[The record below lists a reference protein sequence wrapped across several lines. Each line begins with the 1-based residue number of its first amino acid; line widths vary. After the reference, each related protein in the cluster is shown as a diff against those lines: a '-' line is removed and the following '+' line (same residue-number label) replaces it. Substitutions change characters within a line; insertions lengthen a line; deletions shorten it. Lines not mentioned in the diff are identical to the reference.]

1 MSLYKNVLEQVKKA
15 SKIIQL
21 DPNIEKFLCCPKRI
35 IEMNIPVKMDN
46 GKTQIFKG
54 YRVQHNDLAGPFKG
68 GIRYS
73 PMVNMDEVTALA
85 SWMTF
90 KCAVMGLPLGGGKGG
105 INVDSEKLSKKEL
118 ECLTRAYTRAL
129 EPVIGPDLD
138 VPAPDMYTDSTV
150 MAWIADEYSKLKGKK
165 VPGVVTGKPVSK
177 GGSFG
182 RDKSTALGGI
192 YVLNEMVKEYK
203 LRPAETTVV
212 IQGFG
217 NVGIHIAEFLYEQGF
232 KIISISDSKGA
243 LYCKGGIIAK
253 KAIECKSKTGAV
265 KKCSSAR
272 VDYKSRDCSACRVV
286 TNEKLLELD
295 CDILVLAALE
305 NQITNKNAAK
315 IKAKYILELAN
326 GPVSPEADK
335 IFSRKKVVVVPDILA
350 NAGGVTVSYFEMVQ
364 NKNNRYWTL
373 KTVNSRLRN
382 VMQEAWKNVLTTS
395 KKYKCTLREAAYIA
409 ALLRLERLIEKKK
422 AI

>member
-1 MSLYKNVLEQVKKA
+1 MSLYKNVIKQVKKA
-15 SKIIQL
+15 SKIIKL
-21 DPNIEKFLCCPKRI
+21 DTNIEKILCYPKRT
-35 IEMNIPVKMDN
+35 IEANIPVKMDN
-46 GKTQIFKG
+46 GKMQIFKG

-68 GIRYS
+68 GTRYS

-118 ECLTRAYTRAL
+118 ERLTRAYTRVL

-138 VPAPDMYTDSTV
+138 VPAPDMYTDAKTMS
-150 MAWIADEYSKLKGKK
+150 WIADEYSKLKGKK

-177 GGSFG
+177 NGSKGRNKATAKGGVY
-182 RDKSTALGGI
+182 I
-192 YVLNEMVKEYK
+192 LNEMMKEYK
-203 LRPAETTVV
+203 LKPEKTTVV

-217 NVGIHIAEFLYEQGF
+217 NAGTHVAEFLYQEGF
-232 KIISISDSKGA
+232 KIIAVSDSKGA
-243 LYCKGGIIAK
+243 LHCKGGIIAK
-253 KAIECKSKTGAV
+253 KAIKCKSEKGAV
-265 KKCSSAR
+265 KKCSVAG
-272 VDYKSRDCSACRVV
+272 VEYKSHDGKACRII

-305 NQITNKNAAK
+305 NQITKKNAAK

-335 IFSRKKVVVVPDILA
+335 ILKKAVIVPDILA
-350 NAGGVTVSYFEMVQ
+350 NAGGVTVSYFEMLQ

-373 KTVNSRLRN
+373 ETVNKRLRKN
-382 VMQEAWKNVLTTS
+382 MKAAWQNVLNTS

-409 ALLRLERLIEKKK
+409 ALERLEKFVKK
-422 AI
+422 AY